1 MYGRETRDLI
11 QINFIILNV
20 EPNILAIAFSV
31 CIRKYNIFQLITYNN
46 FCLGFLKLLHM
57 LNYYSLDNFKLG
69 NTN

>member
-1 MYGRETRDLI
+1 M

-20 EPNILAIAFSV
+20 EPNVLAIVFSV
-31 CIRKYNIFQLITYNN
+31 FANIILQLITYNN
-46 FCLGFLKLLHM
+46 FYLGFLKLLHM